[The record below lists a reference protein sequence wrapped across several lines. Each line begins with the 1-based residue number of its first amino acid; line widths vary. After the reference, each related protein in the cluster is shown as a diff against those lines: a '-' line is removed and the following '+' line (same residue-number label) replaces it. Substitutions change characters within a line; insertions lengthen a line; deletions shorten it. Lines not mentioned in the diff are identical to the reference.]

1 MSLSVITTSFDYFN
15 WIILPLLI
23 FLSRLLDVT
32 LGTLRHV
39 FMAKGMKK
47 IAPILGFFEVL
58 LWLIVVGQVMKNLNN
73 FMCYIGWAGG
83 FAMGN
88 YIGLLIEERIAL
100 GLQVIRIITNQNCD
114 NLIEAF
120 KKDNHG
126 ITIVDGQGAK
136 GPVKLIFTI
145 AERKTTELIIKLI
158 KEYNPGAFY
167 SVEDIKD
174 SSRGVFAKSHKGGF
188 SFLGRIFSPG
198 K

>member
-1 MSLSVITTSFDYFN
+1 
-15 WIILPLLI
+15 
-23 FLSRLLDVT
+23 
-32 LGTLRHV
+32 
-39 FMAKGMKK
+39 MAKGMKK
-47 IAPILGFFEVL
+47 IAPVLGFFEVL

-88 YIGLLIEERIAL
+88 YVGLLIEERIAL
-100 GLQVIRIITNQNCD
+100 GLQVIRIITNQSCD
-114 NLIEAF
+114 NLIEAL

-136 GPVKLIFTI
+136 GPVKLIFTV
-145 AERKTTELIIKLI
+145 AERKNTEPIIRYI

-174 SSRGVFAKSHKGGF
+174 SSQGVFAKSNKGGF
-188 SFLGRIFSPG
+188 TSLGRIFSPG